1 MEGFEQKIVKNRFYC
16 IIGIVVAIFTSQLLY
31 LILHGV
37 LVSNML
43 NSYKY
48 IINKF
53 DQANKLIVYPNL
65 KLANNFYAA
74 PADVLAYY

>member
-1 MEGFEQKIVKNRFYC
+1 
-16 IIGIVVAIFTSQLLY
+16 
-31 LILHGV
+31 
-37 LVSNML
+37 ML

-74 PADVLAYY
+74 PPDVLVSY